1 MSKKNKKSKKPKD
14 RTPEQLAEEGQAVQE
29 ALFAVA
35 DENFPVPESN
45 QFFGVRTPKDLV
57 DRLVASTTGICFN
70 PYFSPNDKA
79 DLIKIA
85 QQDAILVGDYLFERK
100 QNG

>member
-1 MSKKNKKSKKPKD
+1 MSKKSKKSKKPKEK
-14 RTPEQLAEEGQAVQE
+14 TQEQIDQEGQAVQQ

-45 QFFGVRTPKDLV
+45 QFFGTRTPKDLV
-57 DRLVASTTGICFN
+57 NRLVASTTGICFN

-85 QQDAILVGDYLFERK
+85 QQDAILVGEYLFGRK
-100 QNG
+100 